1 MSASLDCRGTLE
13 VEVEGAKE
21 SDSDIVKKKKKKSQE
36 EDFIGQKLSLSFIKV
51 EISGWISVESG
62 PRCEW

>member
-21 SDSDIVKKKKKKSQE
+21 SNSDIVMKKSQE

-62 PRCEW
+62 HGCGW